1 MSFKVKEII
10 KRITNEKAPGPS
22 TSFSMFHV
30 FYALELISKTTIGR
44 NKLAKKLEV
53 GEGVVRTII
62 NHLKDEKLISTSKK
76 GCTLTDKG
84 LKLWNKLEQLFPERG
99 EVKRTILNNSQFN
112 YAFLVKNAGHK
123 IKSGIIQ
130 RDAAIMGGAKRSI
143 AIVAKVKKLAIESV
157 SDDIERDFPKATK
170 NLLTNFSPD
179 NNDVIIV
186 AGADSPIRAKRGA
199 FAASWVLID

>member
-10 KRITNEKAPGPS
+10 KKIAHQKAPGPS
-22 TSFSMFHV
+22 ISFSMFHV
-30 FYALELISKTTIGR
+30 FYALELISMTTIGR

-53 GEGVVRTII
+53 GEGVIRTII

-76 GCTLTDKG
+76 GCTLTEKG
-84 LKLWNKLEQLFPERG
+84 LKLWNKLEQLFPERS
-99 EVKRTILNNSQFN
+99 EVKRTILNNSPFN
-112 YAFLVKNAGHK
+112 YAFLVKNARHK
-123 IKSGIIQ
+123 IKSGIVQ

-143 AIVAKVKKLAIESV
+143 AIVVKDKKLAIKSV
-157 SDDIERDFPKATK
+157 SEDIERDFPQATK
-170 NLLTNFSPD
+170 KLLVNLSPE

-186 AGADSPIRAKRGA
+186 AGADSSIRAKRGA

>member
-170 NLLTNFSPD
+170 TLLTNFSPD

>member
-1 MSFKVKEII
+1 MSFNVKEII
-10 KRITNEKAPGPS
+10 KRITNQKAPGPS

-53 GEGVVRTII
+53 GEGVIRTII

-84 LKLWNKLEQLFPERG
+84 LKLWNKIEQLFPERG

-130 RDAAIMGGAKRSI
+130 RDAAIMGGANRSI
-143 AIVAKVKKLAIESV
+143 AIVAKDKKLAIESV

-170 NLLTNFSPD
+170 KLLTNLSPE

-186 AGADSPIRAKRGA
+186 AGADSSIRAKRGA

>member
-1 MSFKVKEII
+1 MSFNVKEII
-10 KRITNEKAPGPS
+10 KRIANQKAPGPS
-22 TSFSMFHV
+22 TSFSIFHV
-30 FYALELISKTTIGR
+30 FYALELISMRTIGR

-53 GEGVVRTII
+53 GEGVIRTIL
-62 NHLKDEKLISTSKK
+62 NHLKDEKIISTSKK

-84 LKLWNKLEQLFPERG
+84 LKLWSKLEQLFPERS
-99 EVKRTILNNSQFN
+99 EVKRTILNNSRFN

-123 IKSGIIQ
+123 IKSGIVQ

-143 AIVAKVKKLAIESV
+143 AIVAKDEKLAIESV
-157 SDDIERDFPKATK
+157 SDDIERDFPQATK
-170 NLLTNFSPD
+170 RLLVNLSPD

-186 AGADSPIRAKRGA
+186 AGADSSIRAKRGA